1 MRGKKT
7 AATKKTNTSSAVKE
21 NDPEMIKLLE
31 AKLREMTKSKK
42 IANRIS
48 DSEPED
54 DESEG
59 EDGLDEY
66 EGGDGHEGLIT
77 QGLIENEDENGSD
90 DNAKTVSIVITWN

>member
-1 MRGKKT
+1 MFESWSCNYQQKKMRGKKT

-66 EGGDGHEGLIT
+66 EGGDGHEGL
-77 QGLIENEDENGSD
+77 NKVSSGS
-90 DNAKTVSIVITWN
+90 NLLL